1 MAMHPTANIR
11 DFFGHLNKV
20 NNIILDASKAPPYP
34 IPDVNG
40 NISLADHIAHNAA
53 LIENVIKFYL
63 LNHQFQAALPV
74 DLRRV
79 INLQPMHMLDLDTA
93 VHLDMIELR
102 SKY

>member
-1 MAMHPTANIR
+1 MAMRPTANIR

-40 NISLADHIAHNAA
+40 NISLADNIAHNAA

-63 LNHQFQAALPV
+63 LNQFRAALPV

-93 VHLDMIELR
+93 VCLDMIELR